1 MKNRDIEAGAKAIA
15 DDLKLPGGRRKK
27 FARLVADHLE
37 WFDLAEARGMTWDD
51 IIAVLAAAGVKRD
64 NGLPLSRGALS
75 STVWRK
81 RQETLVASRQGV
93 GPTPE
98 VARESKPGK
107 PSQQLRRAPKER
119 ATARPGKGGR
129 HAAKGTVRENS
140 PADDRPAVS
149 GARAQDKN
157 ASNSVL
163 AYMHRA
169 ARIRRNADETD
180 R

>member
-27 FARLVADHLE
+27 LARVVTEHLG

-51 IIAVLAAAGVKRD
+51 MIAVLACAGVKRD

-81 RQETLVASRQGV
+81 RQEALIASRQG
-93 GPTPE
+93 GG
-98 VARESKPGK
+98 REPDVVRVSKRGK
-107 PSQQLRRAPKER
+107 PSLRLKPAFKER
-119 ATARPGKGGR
+119 ATAQPGKGGR
-129 HAAKGTVRENS
+129 RGAKGVRANS
-140 PADDRPAVS
+140 PADGRTAIAGSRTRDE
-149 GARAQDKN
+149 N
-157 ASNSVL
+157 ASNAVL
-163 AYMHRA
+163 AYMQRA

-180 R
+180 